1 MTKHSKNRH
10 HRPIKVDFFS
20 ALIVILTIILIL
32 LLVIIHFKNKS
43 ENNYIPSTVTSNTKE
58 ETTTSETVSVET
70 NTSETN
76 TPSAEQKKENRF
88 EGLTMTNENVGVPV
102 LYYHSVDPSEANEV
116 IISPEKLKEELT
128 FIKNSGYTTLTMS
141 ELNDYIL
148 NNTPIPEKSIVITFD
163 DGYADNYTNAFPIL
177 KELDMKA
184 TIFVISGSTDNDG
197 YYMTSQQLKE
207 MSDYGIDIQSHTASH
222 SYLNQLTYEE
232 QLNELKTSKEKIE
245 SITGKPVFSVAYP
258 FGVYDDNTIAAS
270 KEAGYSMSFNTNKG
284 LADRDDNPLS
294 LNRIYVSSAYS
305 IEEFKEI
312 LASTEK

>member
-1 MTKHSKNRH
+1 MAKHSKPTRY
-10 HRPIKVDFFS
+10 HRVHQLDFFS
-20 ALIVILTIILIL
+20 VLIVILTIILIS
-32 LLVIIHFKNKS
+32 LLVVIYFKNKS
-43 ENNYIPSTVTSNTKE
+43 ENNNLPTAATTTTATSTPDKE
-58 ETTTSETVSVET
+58 EETATSSPESKE
-70 NTSETN
+70 
-76 TPSAEQKKENRF
+76 ENRF

-116 IISPEKLKEELT
+116 IISPERFKEQLQ
-128 FIKNSGYTTLTMS
+128 FIKDSGYTTLTMT

-163 DGYADNYTNAFPIL
+163 DGYADNYANAFPIL

-184 TIFVISGSTDNDG
+184 TIFVISNFTDNDG

-222 SYLNQLTYEE
+222 SHLNQLTYEE

-245 SITGKPVFSVAYP
+245 SITGKPVISIAYP
-258 FGVYDDNTIAAS
+258 FGDFDDNSIAAS
-270 KEAGYSMSFNTNKG
+270 KDAGYSLSFNTNRG
-284 LADRDDNPLS
+284 LSDRDDNPLS
-294 LNRIYVSSAYS
+294 LNRIYISSAYS
-305 IEEFKEI
+305 IEQFKEI